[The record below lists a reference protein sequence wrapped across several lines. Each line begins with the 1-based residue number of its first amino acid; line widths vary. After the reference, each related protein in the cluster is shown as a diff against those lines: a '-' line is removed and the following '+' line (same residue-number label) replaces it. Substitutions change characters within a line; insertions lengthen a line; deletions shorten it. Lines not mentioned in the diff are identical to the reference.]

1 MGADGA
7 LSQVVHITENK
18 MARDYKRENKIYKS
32 KPEQIERRVERNK
45 ARRHAIKEGKAKVG
59 DGTSVEHIKPLS
71 KGGSNS
77 PKNTKIVSFAD
88 NSSFDRNSDKSVRK
102 NTPGIFK
109 KKKAKLKAGGLVDR
123 QYLKGK

>member
-1 MGADGA
+1 MP
-7 LSQVVHITENK
+7 
-18 MARDYKRENKIYKS
+18 RDYKKENKYKATP
-32 KPEQIERRVERNK
+32 KQIKLRSMRNK
-45 ARRHAIKEGKAKVG
+45 ARLAAIKSGKAKVG

-71 KGGSNS
+71 KGGKNT

-109 KKKAKLKAGGLVDR
+109 KKTTKKPTKKKATVKRKTT
-123 QYLKGK
+123 KKKTKKNKS

>member
-1 MGADGA
+1 M
-7 LSQVVHITENK
+7 V
-18 MARDYKRENKIYKS
+18 RDYKRENEIYKS

-45 ARRHAIKEGKAKVG
+45 ARRRAIKAGKATVG

-71 KGGSNS
+71 KGGSSS

-88 NSSFDRNSDKSVRK
+88 NSSFDRNSDKSVRT

-109 KKKAKLKAGGLVDR
+109 KKKVKLKAGGIVDR